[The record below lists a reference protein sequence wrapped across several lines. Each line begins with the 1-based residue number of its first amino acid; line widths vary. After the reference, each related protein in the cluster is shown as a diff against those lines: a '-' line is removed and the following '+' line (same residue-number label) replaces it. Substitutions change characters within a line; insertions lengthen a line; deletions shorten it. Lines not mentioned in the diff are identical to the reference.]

1 MTLPIIHNADD
12 AACRCHGCCQAR
24 HAATVEAEWQAELER
39 ERLATI
45 ARAEHEYQLRLPM
58 APIPH
63 CAGQPRSLA
72 RDLVRAA
79 RPLQLEL

>member
-1 MTLPIIHNADD
+1 MADRNLTQAVAV
-12 AACRCHGCCQAR
+12 AAKPKASDGGGASLQAG
-24 HAATVEAEWQAELER
+24 LEQ

-45 ARAEHEYQLRLPM
+45 ARAEREYQLRLPM

-72 RDLVRAA
+72 RDFVQAQ
-79 RPLQLEL
+79 RPLQEELYP